1 MMREMSGGRI
11 VHFGGF
17 SLFQKAL
24 MGFLP
29 GRVRRR
35 FLSPVNDGCFVAPSE
50 ELGHDNTV
58 GALGAKGIH
67 GRVVFPNRH
76 GPEGVFCLAHEAATK
91 KTRGA
96 FGLACGLHCV
106 PKELWQVE

>member
-1 MMREMSGGRI
+1 M
-11 VHFGGF
+11 
-17 SLFQKAL
+17 
-24 MGFLP
+24 
-29 GRVRRR
+29 
-35 FLSPVNDGCFVAPSE
+35 NDGCFVAPSE

-58 GALGAKGIH
+58 GALGAKNIH
-67 GRVVFPNRH
+67 RRIAFPDGHR
-76 GPEGVFCLAHEAATK
+76 PEGVFSLAHEAATK